1 MNKKT
6 RADTNR
12 TASVIAFIC
21 RELLY
26 QADAVDS

>member
-1 MNKKT
+1 MDKKT
-6 RADTNR
+6 RTDTDR
-12 TASVIAFIC
+12 TASVIAFVC